1 MHIPIA
7 DHGDSSVSQV
17 ATAQALGCTGWSYIK
32 VDTQTRVTRKDGTST
47 IFSYRAFSKLTVDGR
62 GSSPL

>member
-32 VDTQTRVTRKDGTST
+32 VATQIRVTRKDGTST
-47 IFSYRAFSKLTVDGR
+47 IFSCRAFSQLTVYGE

>member
-32 VDTQTRVTRKDGTST
+32 VDTQTRVTQQDGTST
-47 IFSYRAFSKLTVDGR
+47 IFSCRAFSQLTVDGE